1 MDLSDKQV
9 LLCGASGGIGWA
21 IAEQLAKAG
30 AQLILVGRNEKKLR
44 ELQLSLPGAH
54 RVIIA
59 DMNQP
64 GGREKVVQSCQQFGL
79 DLWVNAAGT
88 LDFQLFDQ
96 QDGEQIQQM
105 LMTNLVSP
113 MLLCQGLLPLL
124 QQRPSSTIA
133 FIGSIFGSIGHPG
146 FAAYCASKF
155 GLRGFAEALQRE
167 LDDSDV
173 RVVYL
178 APRATHTDLNSL
190 AVTALNEALGN
201 SVDSP
206 EKVAEELMG
215 ILASKRRHHY
225 MGWPENLFVRLNSLF
240 PGLVHKALVKKLPL
254 IRHHAKS

>member
-1 MDLSDKQV
+1 MDLHNKQV

-21 IAEQLAKAG
+21 IAELMAKAG
-30 AQLILVGRNEKKLR
+30 AQLLLLGRNENKLR
-44 ELQLSLPGAH
+44 ELQLSLPGTH
-54 RVIIA
+54 RIIIA

-64 GGREKVVQSCQQFGL
+64 EGRETVVQSCRQHGL
-79 DLWVNAAGT
+79 DLWVNAAGA

-96 QDGEQIQQM
+96 QDDLQVQHM

-113 MLLCQGLLPLL
+113 ILLCHSLLPLL

-215 ILASKRRHHY
+215 ILASKRRHRY
-225 MGWPENLFVRLNSLF
+225 MGWPENLFVRLNGLF
-240 PGLVHKALVKKLPL
+240 PSLVHKALVKKLPL